1 MGYFYKFIFLSGF
14 LLFINIAMQS
24 QNLES
29 SYLRGDANVQF
40 RWRFGYSEY
49 PINRSSRTDLED
61 VTKGRYA
68 WYDGLLW
75 SGAYKDW
82 QDRTI
87 HGVSLLFRGGS
98 PYART
103 IRCISDLVPFSH
115 SGYAKTFV
123 IPLSYGIGSE
133 ERLSFS
139 LTVTGQESET
149 IVMNLYPKKVV
160 EATSGNLKV
169 SFKALRIDTS
179 PNERPVTK
187 VMGVLY
193 VRVYPTLLKY
203 GNRMVFE
210 FNSLTHHMDI
220 ESSMCIGSLWEDLSK
235 TDADNAWKES
245 GLTET
250 KLEEGYRRHI
260 ENLEKWDEK
269 VKRVSAGLDKE
280 GTIEVSC
287 NAKVFS
293 WDRGE
298 RRVQA
303 YSGNPV
309 KDYQYG
315 EVTDK
320 IEKMALSVTGQMK
333 GNFSLFRYQHHQLP
347 WKEDNPALL
356 DSADIVYMDQ
366 WLKVAALTADEV
378 VLDMQISP
386 VTKAYKVAS
395 KMGTIPLP
403 EEGIPGY
410 SWEDLTLGYQTAIA
424 HAKKVCPQLKIVQMP
439 YEYDNISGSE
449 CHMDAHYSIFKC
461 LYKAVNNVSK
471 GLKKKEQVEVA
482 GLGSNTPY
490 HWDFIDGFLKRYRA
504 DTNPDKR
511 LDYITWHNY
520 LFPGTAPNI
529 AQGFKSKI
537 NEILAKYDI
546 LPDLK
551 ILVDE
556 SGLAEPS
563 TIEDLSD
570 MEGAC
575 RKEAAMACFASTVH
589 YWYLKEEGNFLPI
602 TGGGFHFGLLTYGN
616 QNVISPYAKG
626 MILRNSLFDKM
637 IPSVSYPYDKDGY
650 GLYSQATADKNE
662 YRILVWTAS
671 PSIFYE
677 KATPLAFP
685 DAKIV
690 LKDILEMFEGKNV
703 LVEIE
708 SIDPEEKKSLEILRQ
723 EKCQTLPLT
732 RGADRYYIDF
742 TDEEAEILNSIPV
755 EKRMLT
761 VNGKKL
767 VVPLDIRPYSM
778 YLLKIKLD
786 E

>member
-1 MGYFYKFIFLSGF
+1 MRYFNKFIILSGL
-14 LLFINIAMQS
+14 LLFIHATILAQS
-24 QNLES
+24 LED

-49 PINRSSRTDLED
+49 PINRSSPTDLED
-61 VTKGRYA
+61 VTKGKYA

-75 SGAYKDW
+75 AGAYKDW
-82 QDRTI
+82 RNKTI

-98 PYART
+98 PYARSV
-103 IRCISDLVPFSH
+103 RCTSDLVPFSH

-139 LTVTGQESET
+139 LTVLGQESET
-149 IVMNLYPKKVV
+149 IVMNLYPKKEIV
-160 EATSGNLKV
+160 AISGNLKV
-169 SFKALRIDTS
+169 SFRALSIDTS
-179 PNERPVTK
+179 PGERPMTK
-187 VMGVLY
+187 VMGLLY

-203 GNRMVFE
+203 GNRMAFE

-235 TDADNAWKES
+235 TDVDCIWKES

-250 KLEEGYRRHI
+250 ILEEGYKLHV
-260 ENLEKWDEK
+260 EKLKKWDEK
-269 VKRVSAGLDKE
+269 VKLVSDNLNKE
-280 GTIEVSC
+280 GIVEVSC
-287 NAKVFS
+287 HAKPFL

-315 EVTDK
+315 EVTNK
-320 IEKMALSVTGQMK
+320 MREMALSVTGQMK
-333 GNFSLFRYQHHQLP
+333 NNFSLFRYQHHQLP
-347 WKEDNPALL
+347 WKKDNPALL
-356 DSADIVYMDQ
+356 DSSDIIYMDQ
-366 WLKVAALTADEV
+366 WLKVAALTAEDV

-395 KMGTIPLP
+395 QMGTIPLP
-403 EEGIPGY
+403 KDGIPGY
-410 SWEDLTLGYQTAIA
+410 SWNDLAVGYQTAIR

-449 CHMDAHYSIFKC
+449 CHKDAHYNIFKC
-461 LYKAVNNVSK
+461 LYKAVNAINK
-471 GLKKKEQVEVA
+471 ELKEDEQLEVA

-490 HWDFIDGFLKRYRA
+490 HWDFIEGFLKRYQA
-504 DTNPDKR
+504 DANPDKR

-529 AQGFKSKI
+529 AQGFKLKI
-537 NEILAKYDI
+537 KELLAKYDI
-546 LPDLK
+546 PPTLE

-570 MEGAC
+570 MVGTC
-575 RKEAAMACFASTVH
+575 KKEAAMACFAATVH
-589 YWYLKEEGNFLPI
+589 HWYMKENGNFLPI

-616 QNVISPYAKG
+616 QNVLSPYAKG
-626 MILRNSLFDKM
+626 MLFRNSLFDKM
-637 IPSVSYPYDKDGY
+637 IPSVSSPCDKDGY
-650 GLYSQATADKNE
+650 GLYSQATVDKNE

-677 KATPLAFP
+677 KATSLAFP
-685 DAKIV
+685 GAKIV
-690 LKDILEMFEGKNV
+690 LRDIPAIFEGKEV
-703 LVEIE
+703 HIEIK
-708 SIDPEEKKSLEILRQ
+708 SIDPEEKRSLEILRQ

-732 RGADRYYIDF
+732 RGADRYSIDF
-742 TDEEAEILNSIPV
+742 TDEEVEVLNSIPV
-755 EKRMLT
+755 ERKVL
-761 VNGKKL
+761 VVEKKKL
-767 VVPLDIRPYSM
+767 IIPLDIKPYSM